1 MWHEQFTNKHNQT
14 QYRFYEKY
22 KDPYTDKW
30 KRVSVVLNK
39 SGKQSQKEAQ
49 RLLNERIENKL
60 NDKTP
65 TDLKTL
71 TFHQACDEWFKN
83 YVKTSGSKRTTIKTK
98 LSKLNTLKKFI
109 DEDILINK
117 ITLSYAQ
124 QVFDEI
130 DNKGYVYQ
138 VNKEALSIFKH
149 VFEYA
154 RRIYNLQNLEFLK
167 DITLN
172 KKIKTYDEIKN
183 KRNKYLELN
192 EIELIIKNI
201 NTKAQKLHSGIH
213 KRFYTFVALMTEFQ
227 ALNGMRIGE
236 MLAIQNEDIDFENK
250 NLNINGTIHW
260 FHDESGGFGIKD
272 TTKTESSYRTIG
284 LSSRSCEILRK
295 AILEN
300 KKDSKWNDNYL
311 DRNFVFTNHK
321 GNPMQTERFNKIL
334 RESAKDVGIKKEIS
348 SHILRHSHI
357 SLLSQQGVSLKAI
370 MDRVGHSDHRT
381 TLSIYSHVTE
391 QMDKDMM
398 NKLEQVKLG

>member
-1 MWHEQFTNKHNQT
+1 MWHEKFTNKHGET
-14 QYRFYEKY
+14 KYRYYEKY

-201 NTKAQKLHSGIH
+201 NTKAQ
-213 KRFYTFVALMTEFQ
+213 
-227 ALNGMRIGE
+227 
-236 MLAIQNEDIDFENK
+236 
-250 NLNINGTIHW
+250 
-260 FHDESGGFGIKD
+260 
-272 TTKTESSYRTIG
+272 
-284 LSSRSCEILRK
+284 
-295 AILEN
+295 
-300 KKDSKWNDNYL
+300 
-311 DRNFVFTNHK
+311 
-321 GNPMQTERFNKIL
+321 
-334 RESAKDVGIKKEIS
+334 
-348 SHILRHSHI
+348 
-357 SLLSQQGVSLKAI
+357 
-370 MDRVGHSDHRT
+370 
-381 TLSIYSHVTE
+381 
-391 QMDKDMM
+391 
-398 NKLEQVKLG
+398 

>member
-1 MWHEQFTNKHNQT
+1 MWYEQFTNKHNQT
-14 QYRFYEKY
+14 QFRFYEKY
-22 KDPYTDKW
+22 KDPNTDKW

-39 SGKQSQKEAQ
+39 NGKQSQKEAQ
-49 RLLNERIENKL
+49 KLLNERIESKL

-71 TFHQACDEWFKN
+71 TFHQACDEWFQN

-98 LSKLNTLKKFI
+98 LSKLNTLKRFI

-124 QVFDEI
+124 KVFDEI

-154 RRIYNLQNLEFLK
+154 RRIYKLQDLEFLK

-192 EIELIIKNI
+192 EIELIIKDINI
-201 NTKAQKLHSGIH
+201 KAQKLHSGIH
-213 KRFYTFVALMTEFQ
+213 KRFYTFVALMIEFQ

-236 MLAIQNEDIDFENK
+236 MVAIQNEDIDFESK
-250 NLNINGTIHW
+250 SLNINGTVHW

-284 LSSRSCEILRK
+284 LSSRSCEILK
-295 AILEN
+295 KVILEN
-300 KKDSKWNDNYL
+300 KKDSKWNDNYRK
-311 DRNFVFTNHK
+311 RNFVFTNHK
-321 GNPMQTERFNKIL
+321 GNPMQPERFNKIL
-334 RESAKDVGIKKEIS
+334 REAAKDIGIKKNIS

-391 QMDKDMM
+391 QMDKEMM